1 LNGNGP
7 PLQLSVR
14 GAPKKCRMSKRYKT
28 GSFWLNKNNLEIVNG
43 LRTLA
48 DRLFDKADYLSW
60 LDLSHN
66 NLTTISDEFLSF
78 PNMSMLYLHAN
89 NIEDIVEVIKMR
101 KLSKLRI
108 LTLNKNPMCVACAHY
123 RSIVIY
129 MVPGLQKLDNT
140 VVVGSERNSFKPSM
154 INR

>member
-1 LNGNGP
+1 MSQEHQEYDTAYQYFKCAKPLDYSSRGLKSLEELNGNGP

-48 DRLFDKADYLSW
+48 ERLFDKADYLSW

-66 NLTTISDEFLSF
+66 NLTTISDV
-78 PNMSMLYLHAN
+78 AA
-89 NIEDIVEVIKMR
+89 EDEPV
-101 KLSKLRI
+101 
-108 LTLNKNPMCVACAHY
+108 T
-123 RSIVIY
+123 
-129 MVPGLQKLDNT
+129 T
-140 VVVGSERNSFKPSM
+140 
-154 INR
+154 